1 MALTNRERIDRA
13 AGSLAAVLGPA
24 LDRTI
29 TGQIPEGTT
38 WVDLFRVKDSG
49 GSERE
54 YSRDDVRLQLRAL
67 TESFQALGHPFSSLV
82 NRAEENLAGEL
93 REVLNKW
100 AHRQPFNTDD
110 TYRAL
115 DTTERLLRV
124 LDAPQ
129 EARQIAAMRQELLRV
144 RISDEARTD
153 TRKDVD
159 LADVELPAWHEVL
172 TPHPDVL
179 SGRFQESEFA
189 ANLHSVATGTGDVG
203 PEYSDPVEFFRRT
216 YLTEGLKDL
225 LSQAVQRIAGT
236 GTGGSP
242 IVNLQSTFGGGKTHS
257 MLAVWHLFSGVS
269 ADTLPDD
276 VQNIVRGAQLE
287 QLHVNRAAVVGN
299 EIAPGSA
306 DVKPDGTEVRTL
318 WGELAWQLG
327 GRGGYALVADA
338 DRTATGPGAGLRRL
352 IADASPCVILIDE
365 WVAYA
370 RQLVGRDDLP
380 GGSFDTQFTFA
391 QQLSEVVSTTPGALL
406 LVSIPASDV
415 RTDAHGNRVETPAS
429 ELETGGAN
437 GHTALQRLEHVI
449 GRTAHQ
455 WQPASNDESF
465 EIVRRRLF
473 VEPDGEAQ
481 RRINQTARRFVNLYR
496 ETPGLFPQGADTAE
510 YEGRIRRAFPI
521 HPELFDRLYEDW
533 STLERFQ
540 RTRGVL
546 RLMSTVIAELMREG
560 DRSPIIMPGT
570 IPIGSASVTSEFASY
585 IDSAWRGVISADVDG
600 PQASARA
607 VDEERPVYGRR
618 ALTTRLAR
626 ALFLG
631 SAPTVGGAHAGL
643 DRKDL
648 TLGVV
653 MPGDTVRN
661 ADSALALLQQRSA
674 YIFQDGERY
683 WLDVTPSLNRIASER
698 AAALDAEDVEAAIV
712 RRLHDRSGDPGH
724 LFKSVI
730 VAPDSGS
737 EIPEDDETR
746 LIVLGPDMPFSARSA
761 TSEARDAVIEMTKNR
776 GATAREYRNTL
787 LFLAPDNR
795 RVEDLR
801 SAMRAH
807 MAWQG
812 IRDDADRLDL
822 RQEQMRT
829 AAQRSDAENKRVD
842 SLISEAWTTGLAPH
856 QAGGSP
862 VIEVRTFKLDASE
875 ARLAAR
881 AEKGFARDDELVAG
895 AYAPRVILMNL
906 ERYLARLWNKG
917 YIGARVLYELH
928 AKYLYLPRL
937 RSAQV
942 LYRGLNDAT
951 GSITDDVF
959 WLADGYDEATGDFEG
974 LVAPTSEEMV
984 AAGPE
989 TLLVRQDLAESQ
1001 IARQEAA
1008 NAEHRQVDGDT
1019 PSTVPALPMDGKDTP
1034 ANSDARWRGGRGTS
1048 SPPAPQLDRDAAYH
1062 GTFEIDAGGDVEG
1075 RLAEIA
1081 DAVIAQL
1088 RDDGPD
1094 SLDVTV
1100 TVEAHK
1106 SGGFKEGIVRAVREN
1121 GRTLGAAK
1129 NQFEDE

>member
-1 MALTNRERIDRA
+1 MALTNRDRIDRA
-13 AGSLAAVLGPA
+13 AEALSGVLGPA

-29 TGQIPEGTT
+29 AGQIPEGTT
-38 WVDLFRVKDSG
+38 WVDLFRIKDSG

-54 YSRDDVRLQLRAL
+54 YNHDDVRLQLRAL
-67 TESFQALGHPFSSLV
+67 TEGFQSLGHPFSSLV
-82 NRAEENLAGEL
+82 NRTEENLAGEL
-93 REVLNKW
+93 RGEFNRW
-100 AHRQPFNTDD
+100 AHREPFTTDD

-129 EARQIAAMRQELLRV
+129 QARQIAAMRQELLRA
-144 RISDEARTD
+144 RISEEARTD

-159 LADVELPAWHEVL
+159 LSEVDLPAWHEVL
-172 TPHPDVL
+172 RPHPDVL
-179 SGRFQESEFA
+179 NGKFQESEFA

-225 LSQAVQRIAGT
+225 LSQAVQRTAGT

-269 ADTLPDD
+269 ADRLPDD
-276 VQNIVRGAQLE
+276 VQTIVKDAQLDR
-287 QLHVNRAAVVGN
+287 LGVHRAAIVGN

-306 DVKPDGTEVRTL
+306 DVKDDGTEVRTL

-327 GRGGYALVADA
+327 GKDGYALVAEA
-338 DRTATGPGAGLRRL
+338 DRTATSPGAGLRRL

-370 RQLVGRDDLP
+370 RQLLGRDGLP
-380 GGSFDTQFTFA
+380 GGTFDTQFTFA

-406 LVSIPASDV
+406 LVSIPASDI
-415 RTDAHGNRVETPAS
+415 RTDSHGNRVETPAS

-437 GHTALQRLEHVI
+437 GHTALQKLEHVI
-449 GRTAHQ
+449 GRVAHQ

-473 VEPDGEAQ
+473 VEPDGDAQ

-496 ETPGLFPQGADTAE
+496 ETPGQFPQGADTAE
-510 YEGRIRRAFPI
+510 YERRIRRAFPI

-560 DRSPIIMPGT
+560 DNSPIIMPGT
-570 IPIGSASVTSEFASY
+570 VPIGSSAVTSEFAGY
-585 IDSAWRGVISADVDG
+585 IDSGWRGVISADVDG
-600 PQASARA
+600 PQASAHA
-607 VDEERPVYGRR
+607 IDDERPIYGRR

-631 SAPTVGGAHAGL
+631 SAPTAGGAHAGL

-648 TLGVV
+648 VLGVV

-683 WLDVTPSLNRIASER
+683 WLDVTPSLNRIATER

-712 RRLHDRSGDPGH
+712 ERLKTRSRDTAR
-724 LFKSVI
+724 LFKAVI

-746 LIVLGPDMPFSARSA
+746 LVILGPGTPFSARSA
-761 TSEARDAVIEMTKNR
+761 TSEARDAVIEMTRNR
-776 GATAREYRNTL
+776 GATPREYRNTL
-787 LFLAPDNR
+787 LFLAPDAR
-795 RVEDLR
+795 RVDDLR

-807 MAWQG
+807 MAWKG

-829 AAQRSDAENKRVD
+829 AAQRSDAENKRVEGI
-842 SLISEAWTTGLAPH
+842 ISEAWMYGLSPH
-856 QAGGSP
+856 QTGNSP
-862 VIEVRTFKLDASE
+862 DIEVRNFKLDASE
-875 ARLAAR
+875 PKLAAR
-881 AEKGFARDDELVAG
+881 ADKGFARDDELVAG

-906 ERYLARLWNKG
+906 ERYLARIWNKG
-917 YIGARVLYELH
+917 YIGARELYELH
-928 AKYLYLPRL
+928 ARYLYLPRL

-942 LYRGLNDAT
+942 LYRGLDDVT
-951 GSITDDVF
+951 GNITDDVF
-959 WLADGYDEATGDFEG
+959 WLAERYDEQTGDFDG
-974 LVAPTSEEMV
+974 LISPTSGEMV
-984 AAGPE
+984 AAGAE
-989 TLLVRQDLAESQ
+989 TLLVRRDLAESQ
-1001 IARQEAA
+1001 IARVEAA
-1008 NAEHRQVDGDT
+1008 NAE
-1019 PSTVPALPMDGKDTP
+1019 STRAG
-1034 ANSDARWRGGRGTS
+1034 SDAAQADYPLPEGGAETRTSSGGRSSGRGGS
-1048 SPPAPQLDRDAAYH
+1048 SAPQVPQLDRDAVYY
-1062 GTFEIDAGGDVEG
+1062 GTFEVDAGGDVEG
-1075 RLAEIA
+1075 RLSAIA
-1081 DAVIAQL
+1081 DAIIAQL
-1088 RDDGPD
+1088 RDAGPD
-1094 SLDVTV
+1094 SLDVTLS
-1100 TVEAHK
+1100 VESRRA
-1106 SGGFKEGIVRAVREN
+1106 GGFPEAIARAVREN

>member
-13 AGSLAAVLGPA
+13 AGALAGVLGPA

-29 TGQIPEGTT
+29 AGQIPPGTT
-38 WVDLFRVKDSG
+38 WVDLFRIKDTG

-54 YSRDDVRLQLRAL
+54 YSHDDVRLQLRAL
-67 TESFQALGHPFSSLV
+67 TENFLNLRRPFSSLV

-100 AHRQPFNTDD
+100 AHREPFNTDD

-129 EARQIAAMRQELLRV
+129 EARQVAAMRQELLRV

-179 SGRFQESEFA
+179 NGRFQESEFA

-203 PEYSDPVEFFRRT
+203 HEYSDPVEFFRRT

-225 LSQAVQRIAGT
+225 LSQAVQRIAGTGT

-269 ADTLPDD
+269 AESLPDD
-276 VQNIVRGAQLE
+276 VQSIVKDAQLDR
-287 QLHVNRAAVVGN
+287 LHVNRAAIVGN

-306 DVKPDGTEVRTL
+306 DVKDDGTEVRTL
-318 WGELAWQLG
+318 WGELALQLG
-327 GRGGYALVADA
+327 GKRGYALVADA
-338 DRTATGPGAGLRRL
+338 DRTATSPGSGLRRL
-352 IADASPCVILIDE
+352 IADAAPCVILIDE

-370 RQLVGRDDLP
+370 RQLLGRDDLP
-380 GGSFDTQFTFA
+380 GGTFDTQFTFA

-406 LVSIPASDV
+406 LVSIPASDI
-415 RTDAHGNRVETPAS
+415 RTDTDGNRVETPAS

-437 GHTALQRLEHVI
+437 GHTALQKLEHVI
-449 GRTAHQ
+449 GRVAHQ

-473 VEPDGEAQ
+473 REPDGDAQ

-510 YEGRIRRAFPI
+510 YERRIRRAFPI

-546 RLMSTVIAELMREG
+546 RLMSTVIAELVKEG
-560 DRSPIIMPGT
+560 DNSPIIMPGT
-570 IPIGSASVTSEFASY
+570 IPIGAAGVTSEFASY
-585 IDSAWRGVISADVDG
+585 VDAAWRGVISADVDG

-618 ALTTRLAR
+618 ALSTRLAR

-698 AAALDAEDVEAAIV
+698 AAALDAEDVEAAIIE
-712 RRLHDRSGDPGH
+712 RLRARSRDTGG
-724 LFKSVI
+724 LFKAVI

-746 LIVLGPDMPFSARSA
+746 LIVLGPGMPFSARSA

-776 GATAREYRNTL
+776 GATPREYRNTL
-787 LFLAPDNR
+787 VFVAPDSR
-795 RVEDLR
+795 RVDDLR

-807 MAWQG
+807 LAWKG

-829 AAQRSDAENKRVD
+829 AAQRSDDENKRVE
-842 SLISEAWTTGLAPH
+842 SLISDAWTHGLTPH
-856 QAGGSP
+856 QTGNNP
-862 VIEVRTFKLDASE
+862 EIEVRTFKLDTSE
-875 ARLAAR
+875 PRLHAR
-881 AEKGFARDDELVAG
+881 AEKGFTRDDELVAG
-895 AYAPRVILMNL
+895 TYGPRVILMNL
-906 ERYLARLWNKG
+906 ERYLARIWNKG
-917 YIGARVLYELH
+917 YISARELYELH

-937 RSAQV
+937 RSIQV
-942 LYRGLNDAT
+942 LYRGLDDAT
-951 GSITDDVF
+951 GNITGDVF
-959 WLADGYDEATGDFEG
+959 WLADGYDEATGDFEE
-974 LVAPTSEEMV
+974 LVGPTSGEMV
-984 AAGPE
+984 VARPE
-989 TLLVRQDLAESQ
+989 TLLVSQRLAEAQ
-1001 IARQEAA
+1001 VARQKAA
-1008 NAEHRQVDGDT
+1008 EETRTGHDEPGPSPLPGGGTGPGDDGD
-1019 PSTVPALPMDGKDTP
+1019 DGRDDD
-1034 ANSDARWRGGRGTS
+1034 N
-1048 SPPAPQLDRDAAYH
+1048 PPTPQLDRNAAYH

-1075 RLAEIA
+1075 SLAEIA
-1081 DAVIAQL
+1081 DAIITQL
-1088 RDDGPD
+1088 RDAGPD
-1094 SLDVTV
+1094 SLEVTM
-1100 TVEAHK
+1100 TVESHRA
-1106 SGGFKEGIVRAVREN
+1106 GGFPEGIVRAVREN
-1121 GRTLGAAK
+1121 GRGLGAAK
-1129 NQFEDE
+1129 NRFEDE

>member
-13 AGSLAAVLGPA
+13 AGALAAVLGPA

-29 TGQIPEGTT
+29 AGQIPDGTT
-38 WVDLFRVKDSG
+38 WIDLFRIKDSAG
-49 GSERE
+49 ADRE
-54 YSRDDVRLQLRAL
+54 YNHDDPRLQLRAL
-67 TESFQALGHPFSSLV
+67 TESFQALGRPFSSLLS
-82 NRAEENLAGEL
+82 RTEENLAGEL
-93 REVLNKW
+93 RGVLNRL
-100 AHRQPFNTDD
+100 AHGEPFNTDD

-115 DTTERLLRV
+115 DTVERLLRV

-129 EARQIAAMRQELLRV
+129 AARQVAAMRQELLRV

-153 TRKDVD
+153 TRRDVD
-159 LADVELPAWHEVL
+159 LADVELPAWHKVL

-179 SGRFQESEFA
+179 NGRFQESEFA

-216 YLTEGLKDL
+216 YLTEGLSDL

-236 GTGGSP
+236 GAGGSP

-269 ADTLPDD
+269 TDRLPDD
-276 VQNIVRGAQLE
+276 VQGIVKGAQLD
-287 QLHVNRAAVVGN
+287 QLRVNRAAIVGN
-299 EIAPGSA
+299 EIAPGST
-306 DVKPDGTEVRTL
+306 DLKSDGTEVRTL
-318 WGELAWQLG
+318 WGELAWQFG
-327 GRGGYALVADA
+327 GKDGYALVAEA
-338 DRTATGPGAGLRRL
+338 DRSGTNPGAGLRRL
-352 IADASPCVILIDE
+352 ISDASPCVILIDE

-380 GGSFDTQFTFA
+380 GGTFDTQFTFA

-415 RTDAHGNRVETPAS
+415 RTDSHGNRVETPAS

-437 GHTALQRLEHVI
+437 GHSALQRLEHVI

-473 VEPDGEAQ
+473 IEPAGDTQ

-496 ETPGLFPQGADTAE
+496 EHAGQFPQGTDTAE
-510 YEGRIRRAFPI
+510 YERRIRRAFPI

-546 RLMSTVIAELMREG
+546 RLMSTVIAELVREG
-560 DRSPIIMPGT
+560 DGSPIIMPGT

-607 VDEERPVYGRR
+607 VDEERPMYGRR

-683 WLDVTPSLNRIASER
+683 WLDVTPSLNRIAIER
-698 AAALDAEDVEAAIV
+698 AAALDAEDVDAAIV
-712 RRLHDRSGDPGH
+712 ERVHGRSRDTGH
-724 LFKSVI
+724 LFKSV
-730 VAPDSGS
+730 VVSPDSGS

-746 LIVLGPDMPFSARSA
+746 LVILGLDMPFSTRSA
-761 TSEARDAVIEMTKNR
+761 TSPARDAVIEMTKNR
-776 GATAREYRNTL
+776 GATPREYRNTL
-787 LFLAPDNR
+787 LFLAPDIR
-795 RVEDLR
+795 RVDELR
-801 SAMRAH
+801 GAMRLY
-807 MAWQG
+807 MAWKS
-812 IRDDADRLDL
+812 IRDDTDRLDL

-829 AAQRSDAENKRVD
+829 AAQRSDTESKHVD
-842 SLISEAWTTGLAPH
+842 SLISEVWTHGLAPH

-862 VIEVRTFKLDASE
+862 DIEVRTFKLDASE
-875 ARLAAR
+875 PRLATR
-881 AEKGFARDDELVAG
+881 AEKGFAGDDELVAG

-906 ERYLARLWNKG
+906 ERYLARIWNQG
-917 YIGARVLYELH
+917 YIGARELYELH

-942 LYRGLNDAT
+942 LYRGLDDVT

-959 WLADGYDEATGDFEG
+959 WLADRYDEQTGDFEG
-974 LVAPTSEEMV
+974 LIRPTSGQMV
-984 AAGPE
+984 ATGPE

-1001 IARQEAA
+1001 IARREAA
-1008 NAEHRQVDGDT
+1008 EAEGRRSDGEPSGALDPVPGGGQDT
-1019 PSTVPALPMDGKDTP
+1019 RRDHGGRP
-1034 ANSDARWRGGRGTS
+1034 RGGSNTS
-1048 SPPAPQLDRDAAYH
+1048 PAPQLDRNAGYR

-1081 DAVIAQL
+1081 DAIIAQL

-1094 SLDVTV
+1094 SLDVTL

-1106 SGGFKEGIVRAVREN
+1106 SGGFKDSIARAVREN